1 MNKIYLGN
9 IDSKR
14 DWGYAPDYVEA
25 MWMILQQEEPE
36 NFVIATGETHSVKE
50 FVKQAFSVVDL
61 NYEDYIEIDK
71 KFKRPLD
78 VNYLKG
84 DSSKAKNILGW
95 VPKTKFSTLVEIMV
109 ESDLKRWKQWQ
120 NGVSFPWDAANFP
133 DDSKIISRSA
143 SFE

>member
-95 VPKTKFSTLVEIMV
+95 VPKTKS
-109 ESDLKRWKQWQ
+109 SPR
-120 NGVSFPWDAANFP
+120 
-133 DDSKIISRSA
+133 
-143 SFE
+143 